1 MSWRFRLAASLAVLT
16 SLASGVACAGDGGGQ
31 DVSVPDAKSVTAV
44 PAGAPLIDQDK
55 LTFIP
60 DELRVQSGSTVYLKN
75 SESAVHTVTIEGKN
89 VSGVMRENDVLAW
102 VPPRPGTYR
111 ITCDYHPKML
121 ATITAE

>member
-1 MSWRFRLAASLAVLT
+1 MSWQFRLAANLAVLT
-16 SLASGVACAGDGGGQ
+16 SLASGVACADGVGQ
-31 DVSVPDAKSVTAV
+31 DGSVPAAKSVTAI

-60 DELRVQSGSTVYLKN
+60 EDLRVLSGSTVYLKN

-102 VPPRPGTYR
+102 VPPRRGTYR

-121 ATITAE
+121 AKITAE